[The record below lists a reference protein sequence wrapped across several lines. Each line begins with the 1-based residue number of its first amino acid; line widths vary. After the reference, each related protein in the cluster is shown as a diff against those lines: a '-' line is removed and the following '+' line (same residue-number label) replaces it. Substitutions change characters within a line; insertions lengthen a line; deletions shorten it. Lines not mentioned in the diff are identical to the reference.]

1 MKRTKISGKEVY
13 GLTQRNDWPPI
24 RKLPLPGP
32 FFLLFFSFIFFVL
45 LFLFSFSFIFGI
57 FQTNDKHLRQIIVNI
72 IHLVAGAGIRTR
84 DLCHMSHRLL
94 PLDQGF

>member
-1 MKRTKISGKEVY
+1 MT
-13 GLTQRNDWPPI
+13 GLLLENCLYPAPFFFY
-24 RKLPLPGP
+24 
-32 FFLLFFSFIFFVL
+32 FFLLFFCFA
-45 LFLFSFSFIFGI
+45 FLFSFSFIIVI

-72 IHLVAGAGIRTR
+72 IHLVAGAGIRTH